1 MHLCAHID
9 SELDRKRK
17 EDLTLKYR
25 VKNGEP
31 VPEEEMLE
39 GVSEKAH
46 LAVSAEK
53 RGRGCR
59 TAIRRS
65 PSPASFS
72 DMCPHRLLYFFL
84 P

>member
-1 MHLCAHID
+1 MHLCARID
-9 SELDRKRK
+9 SEIDRKRK

-53 RGRGCR
+53 RGKGLSDGCPQKPFPR
-59 TAIRRS
+59 
-65 PSPASFS
+65 F
-72 DMCPHRLLYFFL
+72 ML
-84 P
+84 